1 MSRWMTNSPL
11 CPPAAPRPLRR
22 NAGRRGSGACRRRG
36 AAVLEFA
43 IVAPIFF
50 LMVFGLIEFGRM
62 VMVHQL
68 LVGAVREGARLAV
81 IDGTTAN
88 EVEQTVRDYLTAS
101 SIDGEEVQVQVTPNP
116 AVVPKGVPVT
126 VRTSIAFDKVSW
138 LPAPFFLR
146 EVTLRAAAT
155 MRHE

>member
-1 MSRWMTNSPL
+1 M
-11 CPPAAPRPLRR
+11 
-22 NAGRRGSGACRRRG
+22 
-36 AAVLEFA
+36 LEFA

>member
-1 MSRWMTNSPL
+1 
-11 CPPAAPRPLRR
+11 
-22 NAGRRGSGACRRRG
+22 
-36 AAVLEFA
+36 
-43 IVAPIFF
+43 
-50 LMVFGLIEFGRM
+50 
-62 VMVHQL
+62 
-68 LVGAVREGARLAV
+68 
-81 IDGTTAN
+81 
-88 EVEQTVRDYLTAS
+88 
-101 SIDGEEVQVQVTPNP
+101 VQVTPNP